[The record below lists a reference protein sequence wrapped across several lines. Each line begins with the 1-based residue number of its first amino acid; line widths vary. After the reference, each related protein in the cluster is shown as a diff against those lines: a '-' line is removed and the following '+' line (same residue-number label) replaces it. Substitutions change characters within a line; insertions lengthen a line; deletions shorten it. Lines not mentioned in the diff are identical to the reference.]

1 MRRSS
6 SYPVEVVDS
15 APLIEQ
21 AERLLSRPRGP
32 SRRSRAANA
41 GGGGGEGG
49 SGTASSSSSQVV
61 SPAVARQASGNAYA
75 SEEEYF

>member
-32 SRRSRAANA
+32 SRRSRAAHA
-41 GGGGGEGG
+41 GGGEGG

-61 SPAVARQASGNAYA
+61 SPAVARQTSSNAYA
-75 SEEEYF
+75 SEEDYF

>member
-41 GGGGGEGG
+41 GGGGEGG

-61 SPAVARQASGNAYA
+61 SPAVARQTSGNAYA